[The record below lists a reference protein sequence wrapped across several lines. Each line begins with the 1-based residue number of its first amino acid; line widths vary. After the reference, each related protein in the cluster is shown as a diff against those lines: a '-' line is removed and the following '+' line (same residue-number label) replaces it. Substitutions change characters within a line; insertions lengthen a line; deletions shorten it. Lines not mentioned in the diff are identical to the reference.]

1 LNFGR
6 LRLGDYELDLGYLLR
21 ELVERRARRVL
32 VQLPEGLKRYYV
44 ELVDTISRVTG
55 AEVTVDASPT
65 YGSCLVDPT
74 EVSGYDLV
82 VHVGHDP
89 YPLGNPTLGNVV
101 YVDLEYVGVDAG
113 QLAGVVDRSLRELG
127 ASRVAVLTT
136 NQHKKLSKELV
147 AELGKRGFTAVF
159 GPALVLGCYLPPGLR
174 ESGAEVVLVVAGG
187 RFHAVGASLVLPEL
201 RVLRVDPYT
210 LTVSD
215 ASSDAARF
223 LSIRLKK
230 MWEAASAR
238 SWGILVGV
246 AGQYRPHVVEVLR
259 REFDGRGLRYY
270 LLRAP
275 VLDVDT
281 LRNADSPSIEAY
293 VVTSCPRVAVDDL
306 YHFEKPVLTPPEA
319 LQVVRGLL
327 GQGYPR
333 SFI

>member
-1 LNFGR
+1 LSSAE

-32 VQLPEGLKRYYV
+32 VQLPEGLKRYYTK
-44 ELVDTISRVTG
+44 LVDFLSKVSG
-55 AEVTVDASPT
+55 AEVVADASPI
-65 YGSCLVDPT
+65 YGSCLIDPA

-89 YPLGNPTLGNVV
+89 YPLSSFRFSNVV
-101 YVDLEYVGVDAG
+101 YVDLEYVGTDVEE
-113 QLAGVVDRSLRELG
+113 LAEAVEGSLRGLG
-127 ASRVAVLTT
+127 ATKVAVLAT
-136 NQHKKLSKELV
+136 NQHKRLSRELV
-147 AELGKRGFTAVF
+147 ARLGERGFRVVF
-159 GPALVLGCYLPPGLR
+159 GPALILGCYVPHGLR
-174 ESGAEVVLVVAGG
+174 DSGADVVLVVAGG
-187 RFHAVGASLVLPEL
+187 RFHALGTSLVLPEA

-210 LTVSD
+210 RTVSD
-215 ASSDAARF
+215 ASSEAAKL
-223 LSIRLKK
+223 LSMRLMK

-246 AGQYRPHVVEVLR
+246 ASQYRPYVVETLR
-259 REFDGRGLRYY
+259 KELSERGFRYY
-270 LLRAP
+270 VLKAP
-275 VLDVDT
+275 ILNLDA
-281 LRNADSPSIEAY
+281 LRNVDSPDIDAY

-319 LQVVRGLL
+319 LQVIRGLL